1 MIFFLVKTQ
10 CLIHTFKKKQ
20 LGIINV
26 TVFTTKNWFC
36 KNQSSR
42 VEKIIDIV
50 KVKGRMQLFSSSS
63 VRHIKSTS
71 PNQISSKLDEFYGS
85 YGHFRLSLQKNVQ
98 KKWELCK
105 KIWAPIFFL
114 ISRVQWTNPE
124 IFRAVWKNSLF
135 LPLEL
140 GLYIHNSYFT

>member
-1 MIFFLVKTQ
+1 
-10 CLIHTFKKKQ
+10 
-20 LGIINV
+20 
-26 TVFTTKNWFC
+26 
-36 KNQSSR
+36 
-42 VEKIIDIV
+42 
-50 KVKGRMQLFSSSS
+50 MQLFSSSS

-85 YGHFRLSLQKNVQ
+85 YGHFRLSLRKNVQ

-124 IFRAVWKNSLF
+124 IFRVVWKNSLF

-140 GLYIHNSYFT
+140 GLHIHTYCIIWRVPQFLVYKLQSTCKWKHIYVVPWTQFYIYIVHVRV